1 MNFLPLLSK
10 YAKKRRFAFVITL
23 FVILFLS
30 VVFALSLF
38 NLNKNQVLSIS
49 TEILVYSGLLIVFY
63 AFVMEMHYKELHN
76 IATDPV
82 LLKHNK
88 KLGIEHYKNNLEH
101 NVVMVFLSFFGITIL
116 LASGVLDMINYRLRL
131 IPFLWISALFIF
143 VASAGIVTILWFI
156 ITGKINDAEKAVDDS
171 KIKIN

>member
-1 MNFLPLLSK
+1 M
-10 YAKKRRFAFVITL
+10 
-23 FVILFLS
+23 
-30 VVFALSLF
+30 
-38 NLNKNQVLSIS
+38 
-49 TEILVYSGLLIVFY
+49 G
-63 AFVMEMHYKELHN
+63 MHYKELHN

-82 LLKHNK
+82 LLKHNKNVILKHNK